1 MYSKMVYEIF
11 AGSGFAYFEFD
22 ISYLS
27 YPSCW
32 EPMVFSVRESFSH
45 FLYARYF
52 IRQDKLAYSKEW
64 FPTSAETDQINSE
77 VNEFNCALN
86 ALHSASANYN
96 LACAGGQ

>member
-1 MYSKMVYEIF
+1 MVYEEF
-11 AGSGFAYFEFD
+11 LPGSGFAYFEFD

-27 YPSCW
+27 VSSCW

-52 IRQDKLAYSKEW
+52 IRQDNLHIVRSG
-64 FPTSAETDQINSE
+64 FRMSAETDQINSE